1 MVCVD
6 TVQSPG
12 DGYNFLVA
20 STKFTRDD
28 CLAREMCTLKYTTD
42 CVYSG
47 CDLSYPLERNRVID
61 FSVLIGY
68 IQTDVVS
75 HPLNLLI
82 TDVNLWIIVSSK
94 YLPLV
99 NSFKSRPPRIE
110 PIPLPKWFTPTSD
123 QRAIALNPRD
133 DESYNSNSSNS
144 QNKYILLLLWKKTKI
159 FFLSN
164 YELILRQQPKQSRMC
179 GIGEKA
185 DRRPIDPPPIIQLK
199 VYDSCLTQPENSSFL
214 QNPYYFMYA
223 SLVAPDTDEELHLLR
238 DGKTRSTTG
247 SVVSSLYH
255 LKDTD
260 NSDAGFFVFPD
271 LSVRMEGTYRLKL
284 SLFEIIGYEIYHC
297 KSIFS
302 DVFIVYSAKRFPG
315 MEESTFLSRSF
326 ADQGLKIRIRKEI
339 RIRRLFGYPG
349 YHRQIPWHERPDY
362 LQDPHYP
369 PYYDPYDR
377 RYAYHHPYYYP
388 PPPPHLPDA
397 SDHRQAMPGYYGT
410 TPDSRVSSRSSTESS
425 STPRPYAY
433 ESTSPYPPPPPRWSH
448 YHEHPKPR
456 DINSDSSATSSY
468 RPSGPMTSPHPHPM
482 YSYPPPDYYGPYAHL
497 PPPHLP
503 SAIVNTGTPSAATA
517 SSPPSKTD
525 NRSTGQPDSNSTGQQ
540 PHYYP
545 LPPIPIRGHEYPF
558 RHDMYGQHSRHE
570 HNYQPPRH
578 DVPTSH
584 TSFPTSPVRVRST
597 VSLPPINID
606 ERYSS
611 VGSPGNNQSL
621 TSIDKIR
628 TRKILGLHA
637 SSKSIHEI
645 SRMIKIPKSTVQY
658 TIACYSNS
666 DNMKSASR

>member
-1 MVCVD
+1 
-6 TVQSPG
+6 
-12 DGYNFLVA
+12 
-20 STKFTRDD
+20 
-28 CLAREMCTLKYTTD
+28 MCTLKYTTD

-339 RIRRLFGYPG
+339 RIRSRRIAKRDRKELDHNENTNKTKNKRARANNKIDDESYPG

-540 PHYYP
+540 PSAKIAIQDLSQPPSLPPHHHMYATPPSTYSHYYP

-578 DVPTSH
+578 DVPTSQYSHNNH
-584 TSFPTSPVRVRST
+584 TSTTSNKNTQHSSNLHYPSDLTLRVRST

-611 VGSPGNNQSL
+611 VGSP
-621 TSIDKIR
+621 
-628 TRKILGLHA
+628 
-637 SSKSIHEI
+637 
-645 SRMIKIPKSTVQY
+645 
-658 TIACYSNS
+658 
-666 DNMKSASR
+666 